1 MPASVGGLSIG
12 KQLLSQGKAER
23 TRMKKQKL
31 DTDIHVGKLS
41 VCCFE
46 GLTLFLC
53 LPLPIVV
60 LPPVLKPPVGT
71 SLNVDMITATTPHD
85 FYVLPVSN
93 TYLFCQ

>member
-23 TRMKKQKL
+23 ARTKKQKL
-31 DTDIHVGKLS
+31 DTDVHVGKLS
-41 VCCFE
+41 LCRFE
-46 GLTLFLC
+46 RLTFFVSLS
-53 LPLPIVV
+53 PLVA
-60 LPPVLKPPVGT
+60 LPPVLVPPIGT

-93 TYLFCQ
+93 TYLFYQ

>member
-1 MPASVGGLSIG
+1 MKSINNKVLVVELYMPASVGGLSVG

-53 LPLPIVV
+53 LPLPISCF
-60 LPPVLKPPVGT
+60 T
-71 SLNVDMITATTPHD
+71 SCIKTSSW
-85 FYVLPVSN
+85 YIIE
-93 TYLFCQ
+93 C